1 VGLRITTP
9 AETLLA
15 CARDLGILDVVILA
29 DSALRQGDVTLIEL
43 KIAAN
48 QRRRGAPRLRQVIPL
63 LDKRS
68 ESAWESVMRVLHVAA
83 DIPVEPQHE
92 IVDEYGR
99 FVARVDLLI
108 KGTRRIHE
116 YDGAGHREAD
126 THQKDLKR
134 DRHLILDDWHGS
146 ASHPYI
152 SATKVRQSSRA
163 STHYWVGHGIAG
175 DFTLG
180 RNYSTIR
187 CSADP
192 AVPELYVNGLEPCN
206 HCHWREKWS

>member
-1 VGLRITTP
+1 MIFTAGGLKITAP

-15 CARDLGILDVVILA
+15 CSRDLGILDVVILA
-29 DSALRQGDVTLIEL
+29 DSALRQGDVTLTEL

-63 LDKRS
+63 LDRRS

-92 IVDEYGR
+92 IFDEYGR

-134 DRHLILDDWHGS
+134 DRHLILDDWQRLGFTSVHLRNEGAAIIRS
-146 ASHPYI
+146 IDTLLGRPWDNRRLQAWEELLNESMFRRPGRTR
-152 SATKVRQSSRA
+152 ALRRWSRA
-163 STHYWVGHGIAG
+163 
-175 DFTLG
+175 L
-180 RNYSTIR
+180 
-187 CSADP
+187 
-192 AVPELYVNGLEPCN
+192 
-206 HCHWREKWS
+206 